1 MTIKSDSLR
10 STRGKSDE
18 MRVLPRSGVEA
29 SETPLESVMGD
40 KEASII
46 KPTRGERK

>member
-10 STRGKSDE
+10 STRGKSDG
-18 MRVLPRSGVEA
+18 MRVQPQSGVEA
-29 SETPLESVMGD
+29 SGTPPESVMGD
-40 KEASII
+40 EEASII